1 MALCS
6 RCHRAL
12 RGNSSWFGSL
22 YHLLFLVEPNHTTTT
37 LVLSRQRYNV
47 IPPLVKK
54 SGCCRKTGYAE
65 LTSLIE
71 VVNLTIIGIVTHGSQ
86 FGYSITEVFLYL
98 TLSLSFVFYLVFFFI
113 FYLLCKESELSL
125 KDPAIEEVLESG
137 SAELYL
143 TLTPILVI
151 LFMTTPSFA
160 LL

>member
-1 MALCS
+1 M
-6 RCHRAL
+6 
-12 RGNSSWFGSL
+12 
-22 YHLLFLVEPNHTTTT
+22 
-37 LVLSRQRYNV
+37 
-47 IPPLVKK
+47 
-54 SGCCRKTGYAE
+54 
-65 LTSLIE
+65 TSLIE

-143 TLTPILVI
+143 TVTPILVI

>member
-1 MALCS
+1 MT
-6 RCHRAL
+6 
-12 RGNSSWFGSL
+12 SSL
-22 YHLLFLVEPNHTTTT
+22 KV
-37 LVLSRQRYNV
+37 VL
-47 IPPLVKK
+47 
-54 SGCCRKTGYAE
+54 
-65 LTSLIE
+65 
-71 VVNLTIIGIVTHGSQ
+71 GIVTHGSQ
-86 FGYSITEVFLYL
+86 FGYSISSVFLFL
-98 TLSLSFVFYLVFFFI
+98 TLSLIFVFYLLFFFI